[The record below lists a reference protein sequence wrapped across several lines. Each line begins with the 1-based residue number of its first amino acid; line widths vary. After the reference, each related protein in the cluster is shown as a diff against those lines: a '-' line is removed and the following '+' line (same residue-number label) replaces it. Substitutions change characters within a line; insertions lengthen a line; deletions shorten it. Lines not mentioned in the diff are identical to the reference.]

1 MIHTC
6 SLAHVWQTINA
17 VHIQTHVKHCTGWLV
32 VLTDKWRGIYSFCLR
47 DKVPPEPAD
56 DPAHRWALV
65 SALKCMVDACAPL
78 FSNDGT
84 VRSNTK
90 DTHAMLALLMQA
102 VLCVC
107 VCLDCLK
114 FWKSPLLTRGFF
126 SVRCATRGIWLGWNA
141 AVAKTFYKIKSF
153 HCCCF
158 FFWMLF
164 SSCCSDP
171 NIFCHRSDHMIV
183 IFQLLPRWHVSQP
196 SHIVSTVICP
206 QMLLTFFHLQ
216 IRKSELR
223 VDYYLTLTEMQ
234 SLLRT
239 LTHMHST
246 NTCCCLQ
253 PRG

>member
-1 MIHTC
+1 M
-6 SLAHVWQTINA
+6 
-17 VHIQTHVKHCTGWLV
+17 KHCTGCLV

-65 SALKCMVDACAPL
+65 SALKCMVDACALP

-84 VRSNTK
+84 VRRDSK

-107 VCLDCLK
+107 VCVLGLSQVLK
-114 FWKSPLLTRGFF
+114 VPPVNSQFLIK
-126 SVRCATRGIWLGWNA
+126 CATRVIWLGWNA

-158 FFWMLF
+158 FSWMLF
-164 SSCCSDP
+164 SCCCSDP
-171 NIFCHRSDHMIV
+171 NYFCHRSDHLIV
-183 IFQLLPRWHVSQP
+183 IFQLLPRWPVSQP

-239 LTHMHST
+239 VTHMHST
-246 NTCCCLQ
+246 NTCCCLR